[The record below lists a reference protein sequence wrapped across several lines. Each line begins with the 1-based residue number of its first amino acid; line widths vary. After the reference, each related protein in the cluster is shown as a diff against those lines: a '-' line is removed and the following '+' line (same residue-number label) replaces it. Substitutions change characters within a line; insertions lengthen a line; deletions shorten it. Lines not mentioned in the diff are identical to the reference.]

1 MASSIEQEIDHEF
14 QPFLTV
20 YKNGEVVRHL
30 FTDEVPASVDT
41 QTGVASKDVSIN
53 PSLSARLYLPKV
65 LNHQN
70 KLPLL
75 IYFHGG
81 SNVVAISIDYRLAPE
96 HPVPT
101 AFDDSWEAI
110 QWVISHS
117 KGEGIESWLND
128 HVDFNRVFLSGDS
141 VGSTIAHNMAMKTGQ
156 LCDDFKLLGIALIH
170 PFFWGEERIGVEKL
184 DPEKNVIS
192 EKTWL
197 YACPSSTL
205 GNDDP
210 RINPFAVGAPS
221 LSGLGCDR
229 VLVCI
234 TEDDVLNRGLLYYE
248 TLGKSGWGGRR
259 EIKETKGKDHVFHL
273 FDPCEESL
281 ELTKW
286 IASFLNH
293 IEPEVDHEFLPFLT
307 VYKNGKIDRHLFTDE
322 VPASVDT
329 QTGVASKD
337 VLINRSLSARLYLPK
352 VLNDEKKLP
361 LVIYFHGGCF
371 CAGSAFS
378 VSHNQ
383 FINSLVA
390 EANVVAVSVD
400 YRLAPEHPVPI
411 AFDDSWE
418 AIQWVISHFKGEGT
432 EPWLKDHVDF
442 NRVFLSG
449 DSAGSTIAH
458 NMAMQTGQLSNGS
471 CSSHHFKLLGIVLI
485 QPFFWGKERIGVE
498 KLDSEKNVI
507 CERTWL
513 YACPS
518 STLGNDDPRINP
530 FAIGAPSLSG
540 LGCDRVL
547 VCITEDDVL
556 KDRGLLY
563 YETLGKS
570 GWDGQR
576 EIKETKGKTHV
587 FHLFDP
593 YCEESVE
600 LTKWVAS
607 FLNQ

>member
-1 MASSIEQEIDHEF
+1 MASSIEQEVDHEF

-20 YKNGEVVRHL
+20 YKNGKVVRHL

-53 PSLSARLYLPKV
+53 PSLSARLYLPIV

-81 SNVVAISIDYRLAPE
+81 CFVSGSAFSASYHQFVNSLVAEANVVAISVDYRSAPE
-96 HPVPT
+96 HPVPI

-117 KGEGIESWLND
+117 MGEGSESWLND

-141 VGSTIAHNMAMKTGQ
+141 VGSAIAHNMAMKTGQ

-170 PFFWGEERIGVEKL
+170 PFFWGKERIGVEKL

-192 EKTWL
+192 ERTWL

-234 TEDDVLNRGLLYYE
+234 TEDDVLKDRGLLYYE

-286 IASFLNH
+286 IASFLN
-293 IEPEVDHEFLPFLT
+293 
-307 VYKNGKIDRHLFTDE
+307 
-322 VPASVDT
+322 
-329 QTGVASKD
+329 Q
-337 VLINRSLSARLYLPK
+337 
-352 VLNDEKKLP
+352 
-361 LVIYFHGGCF
+361 
-371 CAGSAFS
+371 
-378 VSHNQ
+378 
-383 FINSLVA
+383 
-390 EANVVAVSVD
+390 
-400 YRLAPEHPVPI
+400 
-411 AFDDSWE
+411 
-418 AIQWVISHFKGEGT
+418 
-432 EPWLKDHVDF
+432 
-442 NRVFLSG
+442 
-449 DSAGSTIAH
+449 
-458 NMAMQTGQLSNGS
+458 
-471 CSSHHFKLLGIVLI
+471 
-485 QPFFWGKERIGVE
+485 
-498 KLDSEKNVI
+498 
-507 CERTWL
+507 
-513 YACPS
+513 
-518 STLGNDDPRINP
+518 
-530 FAIGAPSLSG
+530 
-540 LGCDRVL
+540 
-547 VCITEDDVL
+547 
-556 KDRGLLY
+556 
-563 YETLGKS
+563 
-570 GWDGQR
+570 
-576 EIKETKGKTHV
+576 
-587 FHLFDP
+587 
-593 YCEESVE
+593 
-600 LTKWVAS
+600 
-607 FLNQ
+607 

>member
-1 MASSIEQEIDHEF
+1 MASSTEQEVDHEF
-14 QPFLTV
+14 QPFLTI
-20 YKNGEVVRHL
+20 YKDGKVKRHL
-30 FTDEVPASVDT
+30 FRDEVPASVDT
-41 QTGVASKDVSIN
+41 QTGVISKDVLIN
-53 PSLSARLYLPKV
+53 PSLSASLYLPIV

-81 SNVVAISIDYRLAPE
+81 CFVSGSAFSASYHQFVNSLVAESNVVAVSVDNRLAPE
-96 HPVPT
+96 HP
-101 AFDDSWEAI
+101 
-110 QWVISHS
+110 WVISHS
-117 KGEGIESWLND
+117 KGEGTESWLND

-141 VGSTIAHNMAMKTGQ
+141 AGSTIAHNMAIKTGQ

-170 PFFWGEERIGVEKL
+170 PFFWGKERIGVEKL
-184 DPEKNVIS
+184 DPEKNIIS
-192 EKTWL
+192 ERTWL
-197 YACPSSTL
+197 YTCPSSTL

-210 RINPFAVGAPS
+210 RINPFSFGAPS
-221 LSGLGCDR
+221 LSVLGCDR

-234 TEDDVLNRGLLYYE
+234 TEDDVLKDRGLLYYE
-248 TLGKSGWGGRR
+248 TLGKSGWDGRR

-281 ELTKW
+281 ELTKRLT
-286 IASFLNH
+286 SLLNQ
-293 IEPEVDHEFLPFLT
+293 
-307 VYKNGKIDRHLFTDE
+307 HLFTDE

-329 QTGVASKD
+329 QTGVASQD
-337 VLINRSLSARLYLPK
+337 VLINPSLSARLYLPK
-352 VLNDEKKLP
+352 VLNEQKKLP

-371 CAGSAFS
+371 CAGSAFL
-378 VSHNQ
+378 VSHHQ

-411 AFDDSWE
+411 AFDDSWD
-418 AIQWVISHFKGEGT
+418 AIQWVISNFKGEGT

-458 NMAMQTGQLSNGS
+458 NMATQTGQLSN
-471 CSSHHFKLLGIVLI
+471 VLI

-498 KLDSEKNVI
+498 KPDSEKNVI
-507 CERTWL
+507 CERTW
-513 YACPS
+513 
-518 STLGNDDPRINP
+518 INP
-530 FAIGAPSLSG
+530 FAIGAPSLSY

-547 VCITEDDVL
+547 ACITEDDS
-556 KDRGLLY
+556 R
-563 YETLGKS
+563 
-570 GWDGQR
+570 WDGRR
-576 EIKETKGKTHV
+576 EIKETKGKDHV

-593 YCEESVE
+593 YCKESVE
-600 LTKWVAS
+600 LTKWAAS
-607 FLNQ
+607 LLNH